1 MAVVVDDDE
10 TGETAT
16 AITRRWLAMFAEENA
31 ASANPNWAAASATNL
46 ANDAYLGDTFSQQL
60 LRGGAG
66 DGAGQHHQ
74 RLGQLLPAQLND
86 PSGQIAAPGGS
97 TGAPLT
103 LPIPLPSSASSLFLA
118 DSVDASSTWSLLIA
132 ALFYKSETFDTNWMN
147 VLSAT
152 AIIVLFSAT
161 VIGNSFV
168 IMAILIER
176 NLRTIGNYLV
186 LSLAIADLLVALL
199 VMPMAGIYQIL
210 DRWTLGVT
218 YCEIWTSADVFC
230 CTGKLS

>member
-1 MAVVVDDDE
+1 MDDE
-10 TGETAT
+10 DESGEAG
-16 AITRRWLAMFAEENA
+16 AATRRWLAMLARESA
-31 ASANPNWAAASATNL
+31 AGNPNWARASSMNL
-46 ANDAYLGDTFSQQL
+46 DNVYDNVLGGDPFSQQQQQHRNQQRFSDQA
-60 LRGGAG
+60 LR
-66 DGAGQHHQ
+66 
-74 RLGQLLPAQLND
+74 
-86 PSGQIAAPGGS
+86 
-97 TGAPLT
+97 
-103 LPIPLPSSASSLFLA
+103 LPSSFIEAA
-118 DSVDASSTWSLLIA
+118 DVGAGGSQADASSTWSLLIA
-132 ALFYKSETFDTNWMN
+132 ALFYKSDTFDTNWMN
-147 VLSAT
+147 VFLAA

-210 DRWTLGVT
+210 DRWTLGVF

-230 CTGKLS
+230 CTGKTGLFD